1 MPDMQVPHSP
11 GVCVSVVIPTY
22 NRAHLLARAIHSVL
36 TQTFSDFELIV
47 VDDGSTD
54 HTVEVLEGIQD
65 ARMRSVRLDRTCG
78 AGRARNAGIQAA
90 RGEWIAFLD
99 SDDEWLPRKLE
110 LQMAR
115 LHSSDDPRSTVAY
128 CLCDQDDGST
138 KRTIP
143 SPAELH
149 EGDVFDDLLMN
160 RRPPTASAFVVKRSP
175 LLAVGGFDEGFP
187 ASHDIDLWLRLAQ
200 SSNYFVAV
208 REVLVIKHNHFG
220 PRISNHPIAPLKG
233 FQKFDRRWGPV
244 MKARLGIQVYRR
256 WKARRLNA
264 IQSFQSARLRAAVLS
279 GEGISPLRY
288 CLATWRF
295 LPRSLPFLIQALSL
309 ATVGRFRDSAQEA
322 SRREGAGVV

>member
-1 MPDMQVPHSP
+1 MQASHSA

-54 HTVEVLEGIQD
+54 HTVEVVQSVRD
-65 ARMRSVRLDRTCG
+65 PRMRLVRLDRNCG

-90 RGEWIAFLD
+90 RGEWVAFLD

-115 LHSSDDPRSTVAY
+115 LYSCDDRRSTVVY
-128 CLCDQDDGST
+128 CPCDQYDGST

-143 SPAELH
+143 SPGELH
-149 EGDVFDDLLMN
+149 EGDIFDHLLMN
-160 RRPPTASAFVVKRSP
+160 RRPPTASAFIVKRSP

-200 SSNYFVAV
+200 SSNHFVAV
-208 REVLVIKHNHFG
+208 REVLVVKHNHFG
-220 PRISNHPIAPLKG
+220 PRISNDPIAPLRG
-233 FQKFDRRWGPV
+233 FQKFDGRWGPV
-244 MKARLGIQVYRR
+244 MKARLGVQVYRR
-256 WKARRLNA
+256 WKAKRLAN
-264 IQSFQSARLRAAVLS
+264 IQSFQVARLRAALS
-279 GEGISPLRY
+279 RGERISAFRY

-295 LPRSLPFLIQALSL
+295 LPRSLPFLIQGLSL
-309 ATVGRFRDSAQEA
+309 ATVGRSYGGVQERFPA
-322 SRREGAGVV
+322 EDAGLL

>member
-1 MPDMQVPHSP
+1 MQVSHSA

-54 HTVEVLEGIQD
+54 HTVEVVQGVRDCRIRL
-65 ARMRSVRLDRTCG
+65 VRLDRNCG
-78 AGRARNAGIQAA
+78 AGRARNAGIQTA
-90 RGEWIAFLD
+90 RGEWVAFLD

-115 LHSSDDPRSTVAY
+115 LYSSDDPRSTVVY
-128 CLCDQDDGST
+128 CLCDLYDGST

-143 SPAELH
+143 SPGELH
-149 EGDVFDDLLMN
+149 EGDIFDHLLMN
-160 RRPPTASAFVVKRSP
+160 RRPPTASAFIVKRSP

-200 SSNYFVAV
+200 SSNHFVAV

-220 PRISNHPIAPLKG
+220 PRISNDPIAPLRG

-256 WKARRLNA
+256 WKARRLA
-264 IQSFQSARLRAAVLS
+264 GIQSYQSARLRAALS
-279 GEGISPLRY
+279 RGERISAFRY
-288 CLATWRF
+288 CLAMWRS
-295 LPRSLPFLIQALSL
+295 LPRSLPFLIRGLSL
-309 ATVGRFRDSAQEA
+309 VTVGRFRNSAQEV
-322 SRREGAGVV
+322 SRPEGAGLS